1 MPLRRVESDHAD
13 AVVKGVACGDVG
25 ANDRRGARLAK
36 DMVVSVSTDASVPGK
51 ISVPIAYSVSS
62 PPGDP

>member
-1 MPLRRVESDHAD
+1 M
-13 AVVKGVACGDVG
+13 KGVACGDVG